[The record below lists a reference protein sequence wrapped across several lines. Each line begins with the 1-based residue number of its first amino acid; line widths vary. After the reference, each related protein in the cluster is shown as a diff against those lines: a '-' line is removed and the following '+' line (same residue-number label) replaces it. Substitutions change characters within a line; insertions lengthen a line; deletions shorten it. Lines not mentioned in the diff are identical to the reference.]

1 MLERLNTYCW
11 GLITGIVICLLNG
24 WVSCHRTTDKEV
36 ITITDTL
43 VLTDTIIKMQ
53 PKPYKVTIIDTIYLP
68 QQTQQPQQPQK
79 PQKPQKPQY
88 DTLIRQEV
96 TYKDS
101 TYTAVVG
108 GIEPYLKSI
117 EIYPKTI
124 YVYNNTTT
132 TIKVRSRFGLG
143 VQAGYGYGKNGL
155 QPYVGVG
162 VQYNLIQ
169 W

>member
-1 MLERLNTYCW
+1 MERIKYILL
-11 GLITGIVICLLNG
+11 GVIAGIVICLLNG
-24 WVSCHRTTDKEV
+24 WVSCHRTTDKKV

-43 VLTDTIIKMQ
+43 VLTDTIIKFQ

-68 QQTQQPQQPQK
+68 QQPQQPQQPQK
-79 PQKPQKPQY
+79 PQKPQI

-96 TYKDS
+96 IYKDS
-101 TYTAVVG
+101 TYMAVVG

-124 YVYNNTTT
+124 YVNNNTTT

-143 VQAGYGYGKNGL
+143 VQAGYGYGRNGL
-155 QPYVGVG
+155 QPYIGVG

>member
-1 MLERLNTYCW
+1 ML
-11 GLITGIVICLLNG
+11 GVITGIVICLLNG
-24 WVSCHRTTDKEV
+24 WASCHRTTDKKV

-43 VLTDTIIKMQ
+43 ILTDTIIKFK

-68 QQTQQPQQPQK
+68 QQPQQPQI
-79 PQKPQKPQY
+79 
-88 DTLIRQEV
+88 DTLIRQEI

-117 EIYPKTI
+117 EIYPKLI
-124 YVYNNTTT
+124 YVNNNTTT

-143 VQAGYGYGKNGL
+143 VQAGYGYGRNGL

>member
-1 MLERLNTYCW
+1 MMERVKYILL
-11 GLITGIVICLLNG
+11 GVITGIVICLLNG

-43 VLTDTIIKMQ
+43 VLTDTIIKFQ

-68 QQTQQPQQPQK
+68 QQPQQPQQPQI
-79 PQKPQKPQY
+79 

-101 TYTAVVG
+101 TYTAIVG

-124 YVYNNTTT
+124 YVNNNTTT

-143 VQAGYGYGKNGL
+143 VQAGYGLSRNGL

>member
-1 MLERLNTYCW
+1 MMKRIKYILL
-11 GLITGIVICLLNG
+11 GVVAGIVICLLNG
-24 WVSCHRTTDKEV
+24 WVSCHRTADKEV

-43 VLTDTIIKMQ
+43 VLTDTIIKFQ

-68 QQTQQPQQPQK
+68 QQPQQPQQPQI
-79 PQKPQKPQY
+79 

-124 YVYNNTTT
+124 YVNNNTTT

-143 VQAGYGYGKNGL
+143 VQAGYGYGRNGL

-162 VQYNLIQ
+162 VQYNFMQ

>member
-1 MLERLNTYCW
+1 MKRIKYILL
-11 GLITGIVICLLNG
+11 GVIAGIVICLLNG

-43 VLTDTIIKMQ
+43 VLTDTIIKFQ

-68 QQTQQPQQPQK
+68 QQPQQPQQPQI
-79 PQKPQKPQY
+79 

-124 YVYNNTTT
+124 YVNNNTTT

>member
-1 MLERLNTYCW
+1 MMKRIKYILL
-11 GLITGIVICLLNG
+11 GVVAGIVICLLNG
-24 WVSCHRTTDKEV
+24 WVSCHRTADKEV

-43 VLTDTIIKMQ
+43 VLTDTIVKMQ

-68 QQTQQPQQPQK
+68 QQPQQPQI
-79 PQKPQKPQY
+79 

-124 YVYNNTTT
+124 YVNNNTTT

-143 VQAGYGYGKNGL
+143 VQAGYGLSRNGL

>member
-1 MLERLNTYCW
+1 ML
-11 GLITGIVICLLNG
+11 GVIAGIVICLLNG
-24 WVSCHRTTDKEV
+24 WVSCRRTTDKEV

-43 VLTDTIIKMQ
+43 VLTDTIIKFQ
-53 PKPYKVTIIDTIYLP
+53 PKPYKVTIIDTIYIP
-68 QQTQQPQQPQK
+68 QQPQQPQI
-79 PQKPQKPQY
+79 
-88 DTLIRQEV
+88 DTLIRQEI

-124 YVYNNTTT
+124 YVNNNTTT
-132 TIKVRSRFGLG
+132 TIKIRSRFGLG
-143 VQAGYGYGKNGL
+143 VQAGYGYGRNGL

-162 VQYNLIQ
+162 VQYNFIQ

>member
-1 MLERLNTYCW
+1 MKRIKYILLGVIA
-11 GLITGIVICLLNG
+11 GLVICFING
-24 WVSCHRTTDKEV
+24 WASCHRTTDKEV

-43 VLTDTIIKMQ
+43 VLTDTIIKFQ

-68 QQTQQPQQPQK
+68 QQPQKPQQPQI
-79 PQKPQKPQY
+79 

-96 TYKDS
+96 IYKDS
-101 TYTAVVG
+101 TYMAVVG

-124 YVYNNTTT
+124 YVNNNTTT

-143 VQAGYGYGKNGL
+143 VQAGYGYGRNGL
-155 QPYVGVG
+155 QPYVGMG

>member
-1 MLERLNTYCW
+1 MLDR
-11 GLITGIVICLLNG
+11 LITYLLGFVTCIAICLLNG

-43 VLTDTIIKMQ
+43 VLTDTIIKFQ

-68 QQTQQPQQPQK
+68 QQPQQDTLKQPQI
-79 PQKPQKPQY
+79 

-96 TYKDS
+96 IYKDS
-101 TYTAVVG
+101 TYMAVVG

-117 EIYPKTI
+117 EVYPKTI
-124 YVYNNTTT
+124 YVNNNTTT

-143 VQAGYGYGKNGL
+143 VQAGYGYGRNGL

>member
-1 MLERLNTYCW
+1 ML
-11 GLITGIVICLLNG
+11 GVIAGIVICLLNG
-24 WVSCHRTTDKEV
+24 WVSCHRTTDKKV

-43 VLTDTIIKMQ
+43 VLTDTIIKFQ

-68 QQTQQPQQPQK
+68 QQPQQPQQPQI
-79 PQKPQKPQY
+79 

-101 TYTAVVG
+101 TYTAVIG

-124 YVYNNTTT
+124 YVNNNTTT

-143 VQAGYGYGKNGL
+143 VQAGYGLSRNGL
-155 QPYVGVG
+155 QPYIGVG
-162 VQYNLIQ
+162 IQYNLIQ

>member
-1 MLERLNTYCW
+1 MIEKIKYILLGVIA
-11 GLITGIVICLLNG
+11 GLVICFING
-24 WVSCHRTTDKEV
+24 WACHRTTDKEV

-43 VLTDTIIKMQ
+43 VLTDTIIKFQ

-68 QQTQQPQQPQK
+68 QQPQK
-79 PQKPQKPQY
+79 PQKPQKPQI

-96 TYKDS
+96 IYKDS
-101 TYTAVVG
+101 TYMAVVG

-124 YVYNNTTT
+124 YVNNNTTT
-132 TIKVRSRFGLG
+132 TIKVLSHFGLG
-143 VQAGYGYGKNGL
+143 VQAGYGYGRNGL
-155 QPYVGVG
+155 QPYVGRG
-162 VQYNLIQ
+162 VQYTLIQ

>member
-1 MLERLNTYCW
+1 MLGVIA
-11 GLITGIVICLLNG
+11 GLVIYFING
-24 WVSCHRTTDKEV
+24 WVSCHRTINKEV

-53 PKPYKVTIIDTIYLP
+53 PKPYKVIIIDTIYLP
-68 QQTQQPQQPQK
+68 QQPQQPQQPQI
-79 PQKPQKPQY
+79 

-124 YVYNNTTT
+124 YVNNNTTT

-143 VQAGYGYGKNGL
+143 VQVGYGLSRNDCYLMLVWG
-155 QPYVGVG
+155 
-162 VQYNLIQ
+162 YNTT
-169 W
+169 

>member
-1 MLERLNTYCW
+1 MKRIKYILL
-11 GLITGIVICLLNG
+11 GVIAGMVICLLNG
-24 WVSCHRTTDKEV
+24 WASCHRTTDKEV

-43 VLTDTIIKMQ
+43 VLTDTIIKFK

-68 QQTQQPQQPQK
+68 QQPQKPQQPQQPQI
-79 PQKPQKPQY
+79 

-96 TYKDS
+96 IYKDS

-124 YVYNNTTT
+124 YVNNNTTT

-143 VQAGYGYGKNGL
+143 VQAGYGYGRNGL

-162 VQYNLIQ
+162 VQYNFFQ

>member
-1 MLERLNTYCW
+1 MMKRIKYILL
-11 GLITGIVICLLNG
+11 GVIAGIVICLLNG

-43 VLTDTIIKMQ
+43 VLTDTIIKFQ

-68 QQTQQPQQPQK
+68 QQPQTPQQPQI
-79 PQKPQKPQY
+79 
-88 DTLIRQEV
+88 DTLIRKEV

-124 YVYNNTTT
+124 YVNNNTTT

-143 VQAGYGYGKNGL
+143 VQAGYGYGRNGL

>member
-1 MLERLNTYCW
+1 MMERVKYILL

-24 WVSCHRTTDKEV
+24 LASCHRTTDKEV

-43 VLTDTIIKMQ
+43 VLTDTIIKFK

-68 QQTQQPQQPQK
+68 QQPQQPQQ
-79 PQKPQKPQY
+79 PQY

-96 TYKDS
+96 IYKDS
-101 TYTAVVG
+101 TYMAVVG

-124 YVYNNTTT
+124 YVNNNTTT

-143 VQAGYGYGKNGL
+143 VQAGYGYGRNGL
-155 QPYVGVG
+155 QPYIGVG

>member
-1 MLERLNTYCW
+1 MERVKYILL

-24 WVSCHRTTDKEV
+24 WASCHRTTDKEV

-43 VLTDTIIKMQ
+43 VLTDTIIKFQ
-53 PKPYKVTIIDTIYLP
+53 PKPYKVTIIDTIYIP
-68 QQTQQPQQPQK
+68 QQPQQPQK
-79 PQKPQKPQY
+79 PQI
-88 DTLIRQEV
+88 DTLIRQEI

-101 TYTAVVG
+101 TYMAVVG

-124 YVYNNTTT
+124 YVNNNTTT

-143 VQAGYGYGKNGL
+143 VQAGYGYGRNGL

>member
-1 MLERLNTYCW
+1 ML
-11 GLITGIVICLLNG
+11 GVIAGMVICLLNG
-24 WVSCHRTTDKEV
+24 WASCHRTTDKEV

-43 VLTDTIIKMQ
+43 VLTDTIIKFQ
-53 PKPYKVTIIDTIYLP
+53 PKPYKVTIIDTIYIP
-68 QQTQQPQQPQK
+68 QQPQQPQK
-79 PQKPQKPQY
+79 PQKPQKPQI
-88 DTLIRQEV
+88 DTLIRKEV

-124 YVYNNTTT
+124 YVNNNTTT

-143 VQAGYGYGKNGL
+143 VQAGYGYGRNGL

-162 VQYNLIQ
+162 VQYNFFQ

>member
-1 MLERLNTYCW
+1 MKRIKYILL
-11 GLITGIVICLLNG
+11 GVIAGIVICLLNG

-43 VLTDTIIKMQ
+43 VLTDTIIKFQ
-53 PKPYKVTIIDTIYLP
+53 PKPYKVTIIDTIYIP
-68 QQTQQPQQPQK
+68 QQPQQPQQ
-79 PQKPQKPQY
+79 PQI

-96 TYKDS
+96 IYKDS
-101 TYTAVVG
+101 TYMAVVG

-124 YVYNNTTT
+124 YVNNNTTT

-143 VQAGYGYGKNGL
+143 VQAGYGYGRNGL

-162 VQYNLIQ
+162 VQYNFFQ

>member
-1 MLERLNTYCW
+1 MERVKYILL

-24 WVSCHRTTDKEV
+24 WASCHRTTDKEV

-68 QQTQQPQQPQK
+68 QQPQQPQQPRI
-79 PQKPQKPQY
+79 
-88 DTLIRQEV
+88 DTLIRQEI

-124 YVYNNTTT
+124 YVNNNTTT

-143 VQAGYGYGKNGL
+143 VQAGYGYGRNGL

>member
-1 MLERLNTYCW
+1 MMKRIKYILL
-11 GLITGIVICLLNG
+11 GVVAGIVICLLNG
-24 WVSCHRTTDKEV
+24 WVSCHRTTDKKV

-43 VLTDTIIKMQ
+43 VLTDTIVKFQ

-68 QQTQQPQQPQK
+68 QQPQQPQQPQI
-79 PQKPQKPQY
+79 
-88 DTLIRQEV
+88 DTLIRKEV
-96 TYKDS
+96 IYKDS
-101 TYTAVVG
+101 TYMAVVG

-124 YVYNNTTT
+124 YVNNNTTT

-143 VQAGYGYGKNGL
+143 VQAGYGYSRNGL

>member
-1 MLERLNTYCW
+1 ML
-11 GLITGIVICLLNG
+11 GVIAGMVICLLNG
-24 WVSCHRTTDKEV
+24 WASCHRTTDKEV

-43 VLTDTIIKMQ
+43 VLTDTIVKMQ
-53 PKPYKVTIIDTIYLP
+53 PKPYKVTIIDTIYIP
-68 QQTQQPQQPQK
+68 QQPQQPQQ
-79 PQKPQKPQY
+79 PQI
-88 DTLIRQEV
+88 DTLIQQEV
-96 TYKDS
+96 IYKDS
-101 TYTAVVG
+101 TYMAVVG

-124 YVYNNTTT
+124 YVNNNTTT

-143 VQAGYGYGKNGL
+143 VQAGYGLSRNGL
-155 QPYVGVG
+155 QPYIGIG

>member
-1 MLERLNTYCW
+1 MKRIKYILL
-11 GLITGIVICLLNG
+11 GVIAGIVIFLLNG
-24 WVSCHRTTDKEV
+24 WVSCHRTADKEV

-43 VLTDTIIKMQ
+43 VMTDTIIKFQ

-68 QQTQQPQQPQK
+68 QQPQQ

-88 DTLIRQEV
+88 DTLIRQEI

-124 YVYNNTTT
+124 YVNNNTTT

-143 VQAGYGYGKNGL
+143 VQAGYGYGRNGL
-155 QPYVGVG
+155 QPYVGIG
-162 VQYNLIQ
+162 VQYNFIQ

>member
-1 MLERLNTYCW
+1 MERIKYILLGVIA
-11 GLITGIVICLLNG
+11 GLVICFING
-24 WVSCHRTTDKEV
+24 WASCHRTTDKEV

-43 VLTDTIIKMQ
+43 VLTDTIIKFQ

-68 QQTQQPQQPQK
+68 QQPQQPQK
-79 PQKPQKPQY
+79 PQI

-96 TYKDS
+96 IYKDS
-101 TYTAVVG
+101 TYMAVVG

-124 YVYNNTTT
+124 YVNNNTTT
-132 TIKVRSRFGLG
+132 TIKVRSHFGLG
-143 VQAGYGYGKNGL
+143 VQAGYGYGRNGL
-155 QPYVGVG
+155 QPYVGIG
-162 VQYNLIQ
+162 VQYTLIQ

>member
-1 MLERLNTYCW
+1 ML
-11 GLITGIVICLLNG
+11 GVIIGIVICLLNG
-24 WVSCHRTTDKEV
+24 LASCHRTTDKEV

-43 VLTDTIIKMQ
+43 VLTDTIVKMQ

-68 QQTQQPQQPQK
+68 QQPQQPQQPQI
-79 PQKPQKPQY
+79 
-88 DTLIRQEV
+88 DTLIRQEI

-124 YVYNNTTT
+124 YVNNNTTT

-143 VQAGYGYGKNGL
+143 VQAGYGYGRNGL

-162 VQYNLIQ
+162 VQYNFFQ

>member
-1 MLERLNTYCW
+1 MERIKYILL
-11 GLITGIVICLLNG
+11 GVIAGIVIYFING
-24 WVSCHRTTDKEV
+24 WVSCHRTTNKEV

-43 VLTDTIIKMQ
+43 VLTDTIIKFQ
-53 PKPYKVTIIDTIYLP
+53 PKPYKVTIIDTIYL
-68 QQTQQPQQPQK
+68 PQQPQK

-88 DTLIRQEV
+88 DTLIRQEI

-101 TYTAVVG
+101 TYVAVVG

-124 YVYNNTTT
+124 YVNNNTTT

-143 VQAGYGYGKNGL
+143 VQAGYGYGRNGL
-155 QPYVGVG
+155 QPYVGMG

>member
-1 MLERLNTYCW
+1 MDRIKYILL
-11 GLITGIVICLLNG
+11 GVIVGIVICLLNG
-24 WVSCHRTTDKEV
+24 WTSCHRTTDKEV
-36 ITITDTL
+36 ITITDT
-43 VLTDTIIKMQ
+43 IIKFQ

-68 QQTQQPQQPQK
+68 QQPQQPQQPHQ
-79 PQKPQKPQY
+79 PQY
-88 DTLIRQEV
+88 DTLIRQEI

-124 YVYNNTTT
+124 YVNNNTTT

-143 VQAGYGYGKNGL
+143 VQAGYGYGRNGL

-162 VQYNLIQ
+162 VQYNFMQ

>member
-1 MLERLNTYCW
+1 MIEKIKYILLGVIA
-11 GLITGIVICLLNG
+11 GLVICFINS
-24 WVSCHRTTDKEV
+24 WASCHRTTDKEV

-43 VLTDTIIKMQ
+43 VLTDTIIKFQ

-68 QQTQQPQQPQK
+68 QQPQK
-79 PQKPQKPQY
+79 PQKPQKPQI

-96 TYKDS
+96 IYKDS
-101 TYTAVVG
+101 TYMAVVG

-124 YVYNNTTT
+124 YVNNNTTT

-143 VQAGYGYGKNGL
+143 VQAGYGYGRNGL
-155 QPYVGVG
+155 QPYVGIG

>member
-1 MLERLNTYCW
+1 MMERIKYILLGVIA
-11 GLITGIVICLLNG
+11 GLVIYFING
-24 WVSCHRTTDKEV
+24 WTSCHRTTDKEI

-43 VLTDTIIKMQ
+43 VLTDTIVKMQ
-53 PKPYKVTIIDTIYLP
+53 PKPYKVTIIDTIYLF
-68 QQTQQPQQPQK
+68 QK
-79 PQKPQKPQY
+79 PQKPQQPQQ

-101 TYTAVVG
+101 TYMAVVG

-124 YVYNNTTT
+124 YVNNNTTT

-143 VQAGYGYGKNGL
+143 VQAGYGLSRNGL
-155 QPYVGVG
+155 QPYIGIG
-162 VQYNLIQ
+162 VQYNFMQ

>member
-1 MLERLNTYCW
+1 MMERIKYILLGVIA
-11 GLITGIVICLLNG
+11 GLVICFING
-24 WVSCHRTTDKEV
+24 WTSCHRTTDKEV

-43 VLTDTIIKMQ
+43 VLTDTIIKFQ

-68 QQTQQPQQPQK
+68 QQPQK
-79 PQKPQKPQY
+79 PQKPQKPQI

-96 TYKDS
+96 IYKDS
-101 TYTAVVG
+101 TYMAVVG

-124 YVYNNTTT
+124 YVNNNTTT

-143 VQAGYGYGKNGL
+143 VQAGYGYGRNGL
-155 QPYVGVG
+155 QPYVGIG

>member
-1 MLERLNTYCW
+1 MLDR
-11 GLITGIVICLLNG
+11 LITYLLGFVTCIAICFISGLA
-24 WVSCHRTTDKEV
+24 SCHRTTDKEV

-43 VLTDTIIKMQ
+43 VLTDTIIKFQ

-68 QQTQQPQQPQK
+68 QQPQK
-79 PQKPQKPQY
+79 PQKPQI

-96 TYKDS
+96 IYKDS
-101 TYTAVVG
+101 TYMAVVG

-124 YVYNNTTT
+124 YVNNNTTT

-143 VQAGYGYGKNGL
+143 VQAGYGYGRNGL

>member
-1 MLERLNTYCW
+1 ML
-11 GLITGIVICLLNG
+11 GVIAGIVICLLNG
-24 WVSCHRTTDKEV
+24 WVSCHRTTDKKV

-68 QQTQQPQQPQK
+68 QQPQQSQQPQI
-79 PQKPQKPQY
+79 

-124 YVYNNTTT
+124 YVNNNTTT
-132 TIKVRSRFGLG
+132 TIKVRSHFGLG

-155 QPYVGVG
+155 QPYIGVG
-162 VQYNLIQ
+162 VQYNFMQ

>member
-1 MLERLNTYCW
+1 MDRIKYILL
-11 GLITGIVICLLNG
+11 GVIAGMVICLLNG
-24 WVSCHRTTDKEV
+24 WASCHRTTDKEV

-43 VLTDTIIKMQ
+43 VLTDTIIKFK

-68 QQTQQPQQPQK
+68 QQPQQPQQPQI
-79 PQKPQKPQY
+79 

-96 TYKDS
+96 IYKDS
-101 TYTAVVG
+101 TYMAVVG

-124 YVYNNTTT
+124 YVNNNTTT

-143 VQAGYGYGKNGL
+143 VQAGYGYGRNGL

>member
-1 MLERLNTYCW
+1 MERIKYILL
-11 GLITGIVICLLNG
+11 GVIAGIVICLLNG

-43 VLTDTIIKMQ
+43 VLTDTIVKMQ

-68 QQTQQPQQPQK
+68 QQPQK
-79 PQKPQKPQY
+79 PQKPQQPQI
-88 DTLIRQEV
+88 DTLIQQEV
-96 TYKDS
+96 IYKDS

-124 YVYNNTTT
+124 YVNNNTTT

-143 VQAGYGYGKNGL
+143 VQAGYGYGRNGL

>member
-1 MLERLNTYCW
+1 MERIKYILL
-11 GLITGIVICLLNG
+11 GVIAGIVICLLNG

-43 VLTDTIIKMQ
+43 VLTDTIIKFQ

-68 QQTQQPQQPQK
+68 QQPQQ

-96 TYKDS
+96 IYKDS
-101 TYTAVVG
+101 TYMAVVG

-124 YVYNNTTT
+124 YVNNNTTT

-143 VQAGYGYGKNGL
+143 VQAGYGLSRNGL
-155 QPYVGVG
+155 QPYIGVG

>member
-1 MLERLNTYCW
+1 MKRFNTYCW

-43 VLTDTIIKMQ
+43 VLTDTIVKMQ

-68 QQTQQPQQPQK
+68 QQ
-79 PQKPQKPQY
+79 PQKPQY

-96 TYKDS
+96 IYKDS

-124 YVYNNTTT
+124 YVNNNTTT

-143 VQAGYGYGKNGL
+143 VQAGYGYGRNGL

>member
-1 MLERLNTYCW
+1 MWRIKYILL
-11 GLITGIVICLLNG
+11 GLIIGIVICLLNG
-24 WVSCHRTTDKEV
+24 LASCHRTTDKEV

-43 VLTDTIIKMQ
+43 VLTDTVVKMQ

-68 QQTQQPQQPQK
+68 QQPQQPQQPQI
-79 PQKPQKPQY
+79 
-88 DTLIRQEV
+88 DTLIRQEI

-124 YVYNNTTT
+124 YVNNNTTT

-143 VQAGYGYGKNGL
+143 VQAGYGYGRNGL

-162 VQYNLIQ
+162 VQYNFFQ

>member
-1 MLERLNTYCW
+1 ML

-24 WVSCHRTTDKEV
+24 LASCHRTTDKEV

-43 VLTDTIIKMQ
+43 VLTDTIIKFQ

-68 QQTQQPQQPQK
+68 QQPQQ
-79 PQKPQKPQY
+79 PQY
-88 DTLIRQEV
+88 DTLIRQEI

-124 YVYNNTTT
+124 YVNNNTTT

-143 VQAGYGYGKNGL
+143 VQVGYGYGRNGL

-162 VQYNLIQ
+162 VQYNFFQ

>member
-1 MLERLNTYCW
+1 MTGRIKYILL
-11 GLITGIVICLLNG
+11 GVIAGIVICLLNG
-24 WVSCHRTTDKEV
+24 WTSCHRTTDKEV

-43 VLTDTIIKMQ
+43 VLTDTIIKFQ

-68 QQTQQPQQPQK
+68 QQPQQPQI
-79 PQKPQKPQY
+79 

-101 TYTAVVG
+101 TYMAVVG

-124 YVYNNTTT
+124 YVNNNTTT

-143 VQAGYGYGKNGL
+143 VQAGYGLSRNGL

-162 VQYNLIQ
+162 VQYDLIQ

>member
-1 MLERLNTYCW
+1 MMERIKYILLGVIA
-11 GLITGIVICLLNG
+11 GLVICFING
-24 WVSCHRTTDKEV
+24 WASCHRTTDKEV

-43 VLTDTIIKMQ
+43 VLTDTIIKFQ

-68 QQTQQPQQPQK
+68 QQPQK
-79 PQKPQKPQY
+79 PQKPQKPQI

-96 TYKDS
+96 IYKDS
-101 TYTAVVG
+101 TYMAVVG

-124 YVYNNTTT
+124 YVNNNTTT

-143 VQAGYGYGKNGL
+143 VQAGYGYGRNGL
-155 QPYVGVG
+155 QPYVGIG
-162 VQYNLIQ
+162 VQYTLIQ

>member
-1 MLERLNTYCW
+1 MKRIKYILLGVIA
-11 GLITGIVICLLNG
+11 GLVIYFING
-24 WVSCHRTTDKEV
+24 WASCHRTTDKEV

-43 VLTDTIIKMQ
+43 VLTDTIVKFQ
-53 PKPYKVTIIDTIYLP
+53 PKPYKVTIIDTIYIP
-68 QQTQQPQQPQK
+68 QQPQQPQQ
-79 PQKPQKPQY
+79 PQI

-124 YVYNNTTT
+124 YVNNNTTT

-155 QPYVGVG
+155 QPYIGVG

-169 W
+169 